1 MYEFIIRGKAE
12 ITEEPILRRRHNG
25 KKKYWI
31 IGVVLLVAVIAAVAV
46 IRIRSLKSEMKYDP
60 VTKGEAYENYNK
72 DKAEAL
78 VKEYFE
84 AMSEKDMDRLD
95 NIFYQKDILKC
106 FAVSNDMTE
115 EKVLESLKEQVDKLE
130 LTYKEESISDY
141 SAYPEIYV
149 DDMNDSIYKAI
160 GKENVIKYMYS
171 ISIKYVQ
178 HTTIGWEEKRDS
190 IKVYV
195 IDDGYY
201 IWPSTGEEK

>member
-1 MYEFIIRGKAE
+1 M
-12 ITEEPILRRRHNG
+12 
-25 KKKYWI
+25 
-31 IGVVLLVAVIAAVAV
+31 LVAVIAAVAV

-84 AMSEKDMDRLD
+84 AMAEKDMDRLD

-171 ISIKYVQ
+171 ISIKYMQ
-178 HTTIGWEEKRDS
+178 LTTIGWEEKRDS

>member
-1 MYEFIIRGKAE
+1 MLY
-12 ITEEPILRRRHNG
+12 T
-25 KKKYWI
+25 
-31 IGVVLLVAVIAAVAV
+31 
-46 IRIRSLKSEMKYDP
+46 
-60 VTKGEAYENYNK
+60 GEAYTLDYWKEIAKRIEEMGADSICIK
-72 DKAEAL
+72 DMAGLLVPYEAEAL

-84 AMSEKDMDRLD
+84 AMAEKDMDRLD

>member
-1 MYEFIIRGKAE
+1 MYEFIIRDKAE
-12 ITEEPILRRRHNG
+12 IMEESILRRRHNG

-84 AMSEKDMDRLD
+84 AMAEKDMDRLD

-130 LTYKEESISDY
+130 LTYKEEDRKS
-141 SAYPEIYV
+141 V
-149 DDMNDSIYKAI
+149 
-160 GKENVIKYMYS
+160 V
-171 ISIKYVQ
+171 
-178 HTTIGWEEKRDS
+178 
-190 IKVYV
+190 
-195 IDDGYY
+195 
-201 IWPSTGEEK
+201 

>member
-1 MYEFIIRGKAE
+1 
-12 ITEEPILRRRHNG
+12 
-25 KKKYWI
+25 
-31 IGVVLLVAVIAAVAV
+31 
-46 IRIRSLKSEMKYDP
+46 
-60 VTKGEAYENYNK
+60 
-72 DKAEAL
+72 
-78 VKEYFE
+78 
-84 AMSEKDMDRLD
+84 
-95 NIFYQKDILKC
+95 
-106 FAVSNDMTE
+106 MTE

-171 ISIKYVQ
+171 ISIKYMQ
-178 HTTIGWEEKRDS
+178 LTTIGWEEKRDS

>member
-1 MYEFIIRGKAE
+1 MKIGF
-12 ITEEPILRRRHNG
+12 
-25 KKKYWI
+25 
-31 IGVVLLVAVIAAVAV
+31 IGVGKMASAIITGLKKTDFELI
-46 IRIRSLKSEMKYDP
+46 ISDSSLKA
-60 VTKGEAYENYNK
+60 GQ

-84 AMSEKDMDRLD
+84 AMAEKDMDRLN
-95 NIFYQKDILKC
+95 NIFYQKDVLKC

-149 DDMNDSIYKAI
+149 NDMNDSIYKAI
-160 GKENVIKYMYS
+160 GKENVIKYIYS
-171 ISIKYVQ
+171 ISIKYMQ
-178 HTTIGWEEKRDS
+178 LTTIGWEEKSDS